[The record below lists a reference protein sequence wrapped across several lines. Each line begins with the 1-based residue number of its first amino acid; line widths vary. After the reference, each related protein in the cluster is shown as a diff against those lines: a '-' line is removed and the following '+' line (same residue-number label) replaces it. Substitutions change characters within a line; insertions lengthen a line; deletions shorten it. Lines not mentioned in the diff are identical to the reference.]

1 MVHMQARRIQAGAAG
16 NCYPAPAF
24 PLRLARF
31 LLLFCAS
38 AFHDCPLA
46 PFLRGASEFVVFLVY
61 SEFKFMADARR
72 SSDETRNSNT
82 KADVAERLGTVL
94 ASTYA
99 LRIKTQNFHW
109 NITGPNFIGLHT
121 LLETHYKELD
131 EAIDV
136 VAERIRAL
144 DAVAISPYVL
154 RGASASNRP
163 NGRQTYEAHQN
174 FHCRRL
180 VGARP
185 CLHRARYR
193 DGAEG
198 DL

>member
-1 MVHMQARRIQAGAAG
+1 MV
-16 NCYPAPAF
+16 
-24 PLRLARF
+24 
-31 LLLFCAS
+31 
-38 AFHDCPLA
+38 
-46 PFLRGASEFVVFLVY
+46 
-61 SEFKFMADARR
+61 MADARR
-72 SSDETRNSNT
+72 SSDETRNSST

-144 DAVAISPYVL
+144 DAVAPGSFAAFAEMSHIKDAPAEPPAEKIMLETLVSDHVAVSEL
-154 RGASASNRP
+154 CTELSTFADDAEDHATADIM
-163 NGRQTYEAHQN
+163 NGRIEAHDKAAWMLRSHLAN
-174 FHCRRL
+174 
-180 VGARP
+180 G
-185 CLHRARYR
+185 
-193 DGAEG
+193 
-198 DL
+198 